1 MTGYGRAARMAG
13 AHHVTV
19 EIRSV
24 NHRYLELKLRG
35 ASLPGALEE
44 AVSARLRARF
54 ERGTVTVTVA
64 VRSEHGGG
72 RLDRGR
78 ARRVFGE
85 LAELATEL
93 GVAPPTLAEVLAQ
106 PGVLAAESSEG
117 LDEAAVLELVEQAS
131 AGVLTMRAQEGRAL
145 AAEVERRLAALAAIA
160 AEVSELAAQAAP
172 QAAERLL
179 ERVRRILA
187 QMSPQEGAD
196 TLDPG
201 RLAQE
206 VAFIVDRG
214 DITEELVR
222 LESHLAQARAL
233 LAGGGAMGRRLEFL
247 LQEIGRELNT
257 VGAKSWSAAISGRI
271 VEGKSELE
279 KLREQAQ
286 NVE

>member
-13 AHHVTV
+13 AHHITV

-44 AVSARLRARF
+44 AVTARLRARF

-64 VRSEHGGG
+64 VRSDQGGG
-72 RLDRGR
+72 RLDRAR

-85 LAELATEL
+85 LAELAAEL

-106 PGVLAAESSEG
+106 PGVLAVDGSDG

-131 AGVLTMRAQEGRAL
+131 AGVQAMRAEEGRAL
-145 AAEVERRLAALAAIA
+145 AADLEKRLGALAAIS
-160 AEVSELAAQAAP
+160 AEVAAQAAQAAP
-172 QAAERLL
+172 LAAERLRD
-179 ERVRRILA
+179 RVRKLLA
-187 QMSPQEGAD
+187 QLSPGEGAE
-196 TLDPG
+196 LLEPA

-206 VAFIVDRG
+206 VALLVDRG

-222 LESHLAQARAL
+222 LDSHLAQAREL
-233 LAGGGAMGRRLEFL
+233 LAASGAQGRRFEFL

>member
-44 AVSARLRARF
+44 AVSARLRTRF

-117 LDEAAVLELVEQAS
+117 LDDAVVLELVEQAS

-179 ERVRRILA
+179 ERVRRVLA
-187 QMSPQEGAD
+187 QLSPQEGAD

-206 VAFIVDRG
+206 VALLVDRG

-222 LESHLAQARAL
+222 LDSHLAQARAL
-233 LAGGGAMGRRLEFL
+233 LAAGGALGRRLEFL